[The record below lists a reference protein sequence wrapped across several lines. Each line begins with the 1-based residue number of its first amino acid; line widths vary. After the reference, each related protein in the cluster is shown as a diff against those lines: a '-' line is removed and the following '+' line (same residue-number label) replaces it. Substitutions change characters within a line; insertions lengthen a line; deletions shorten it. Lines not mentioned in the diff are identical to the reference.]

1 MKELNERLTIVQP
14 LEPVKQRLTPA
25 KQSKDTV
32 QQSPKPVKQSTKI
45 RVDWGA
51 LWGEFP
57 EMGLEGI
64 DQLAQIAAD
73 RYGYPLKNCKDSLR
87 RRFKKLS

>member
-1 MKELNERLTIVQP
+1 M
-14 LEPVKQRLTPA
+14 
-25 KQSKDTV
+25 
-32 QQSPKPVKQSTKI
+32 

-51 LWGEFP
+51 LWAEFP

-73 RYGYPLKNCKDSLR
+73 RYGYPVKICKDSLR